1 MLSAGGL
8 VEELSSE
15 DSLRLNVLV
24 ANAEA
29 IRIDE
34 NQMVV
39 YGLNGEQEMRV
50 DLNPTCRSDRYLTR
64 VREMLS
70 SAVLDSPG
78 GYPVFLRRWTRMGQI
93 DNEQMDR
100 LLRLGEPE
108 AVMAV
113 VCSPGL
119 TTELARRAWWA
130 APYAEHARRM
140 LENERVVNG
149 KMGPVLAEYLIEFL
163 PFETEHRDMLETVRL
178 ILQPGLVDEQARQRL
193 WDAGRSKKTYRIG
206 FLEALPDDLPEQS
219 VPHPAY
225 EEHRSA
231 LESLAAENAA
241 AALLVRVLSER
252 GQAFLQVALDVM
264 RRPADQDVVSAL
276 LNAVGGYFSAVRQ
289 GDERFREIEAVTEL
303 AEWACGEGC
312 DVPEI
317 RAVLETAPELR
328 DEIRAMVALA
338 HIDEQVVTPIFA
350 RTDAVGSVMRK
361 KIEPVTSVLQEHFDA
376 LRGRG
381 S

>member
-1 MLSAGGL
+1 

-24 ANAEA
+24 TNAEA

-39 YGLNGEQEMRV
+39 YGLNGDQEMRV
-50 DLNPTCRSDRYLTR
+50 ELNPTCRSDRYLTR
-64 VREMLS
+64 VREVLS

-93 DNEQMDR
+93 DNDQMDR
-100 LLRLGEPE
+100 LLKLGEPE

-119 TTELARRAWWA
+119 TNELARRAWWA

-140 LENERVVNG
+140 LKNHQVVNG
-149 KMGPVLAEYLIEFL
+149 EMGPVLAEHLIEFL
-163 PFETEHRDMLETVRL
+163 PFETERVDMLETVRL
-178 ILQPGLVDEQARQRL
+178 ILQPGLVDDEARQRL
-193 WDAGRSKKTYRIG
+193 WDAGRTKKTYRIG
-206 FLEALPDDLPEQS
+206 FLEALPDELPEQS

-225 EEHRSA
+225 DPHRARLEEM
-231 LESLAAENAA
+231 AADNGA
-241 AALLVRVLSER
+241 AALLARVMSDG
-252 GQAFLQVALDVM
+252 GQAFLQVAQDVM
-264 RRPADQDVVSAL
+264 RRPADQEVVSAL
-276 LNAVGGYFSAVRQ
+276 LNAIGGYFSSMRQ
-289 GDERFREIEAVTEL
+289 SQESFREIEAVTEL
-303 AEWACGEGC
+303 AEQTCGDGC
-312 DVPEI
+312 QDQGIKGLIEAVPELRAEI
-317 RAVLETAPELR
+317 RAA
-328 DEIRAMVALA
+328 VALA

-350 RTDAVGSVMRK
+350 RTDAVGTVMRK
-361 KIEPVTSVLQEHFDA
+361 KIEPVTSVLLAHFDV

-381 S
+381 A

>member
-1 MLSAGGL
+1 M
-8 VEELSSE
+8 EELSSE

-24 ANAEA
+24 TNAEA

-34 NQMVV
+34 NQMAV

-50 DLNPTCRSDRYLTR
+50 DLNPTCRSDRYLAR

-119 TTELARRAWWA
+119 TNELARRAWWA

-140 LENERVVNG
+140 LENPRVVKG
-149 KMGPVLAEYLIEFL
+149 EMGPVLAEYLIEFL

-178 ILQPGLVDEQARQRL
+178 ILQPGLVDQEARRRL
-193 WDAGRSKKTYRIG
+193 WDAGRTKKTYRIG
-206 FLEALPDDLPEQS
+206 FLEALPHDLPEES
-219 VPHPAY
+219 VPHRAY
-225 EEHRSA
+225 EEHRDVLEA
-231 LESLAAENAA
+231 LASENRA
-241 AALLVRVLSER
+241 AALLARTLSDR

-276 LNAVGGYFSAVRQ
+276 LNAIGGYFAAVRQ
-289 GDERFREIEAVTEL
+289 GPESLREIEAVTEL
-303 AEWACGEGC
+303 AERTCGDYG
-312 DVPEI
+312 VPEI
-317 RAVLETAPELR
+317 AGLLEAVPALQE
-328 DEIRAMVALA
+328 EIRAMVVLA

-350 RTDAVGSVMRK
+350 RTDAVGTVMRK
-361 KIEPVTSVLQEHFDA
+361 KIEPVTSVLQAQFDI

-381 S
+381 A